1 MVWYTVEVV
10 SLFGW
15 EGFTNFGRVRQALNS
30 YKIPSTFM
38 FLEVFTIVAPLLAFA
53 LFLCGTR
60 LRAIDWVAPAACVL
74 STWLSTGRMQFF
86 LITLTAF
93 FMFVASKGPRLSMR
107 ALSLAVAV
115 VGALLLTS
123 FLAIGSLTGK
133 TPSKLPVKMTT
144 APPQSSTVYLYAT
157 GSYAALGQLLRQP
170 LHSPHLTYT
179 LYPAARLLQRL
190 HVIDA
195 SLPAPTTPSV
205 GITQSTAGVLKY
217 NVYTFL

>member
-1 MVWYTVEVV
+1 MSGTPPIEGLAWSLPAARYWVLLFSILGLLGVVWYTVEVV

-15 EGFTNFGRVRQALNS
+15 EGLTNFGRVRQALNS
-30 YKIPSTFM
+30 SNIPSTFM

-60 LRAIDWVAPAACVL
+60 LRAIDWGLAPAACVL

-123 FLAIGSLTGK
+123 FLAIGSLTEK
-133 TPSKLPVKMTT
+133 PRR
-144 APPQSSTVYLYAT
+144 SS
-157 GSYAALGQLLRQP
+157 P
-170 LHSPHLTYT
+170 
-179 LYPAARLLQRL
+179 
-190 HVIDA
+190 
-195 SLPAPTTPSV
+195 
-205 GITQSTAGVLKY
+205 
-217 NVYTFL
+217 